1 MTAMRRTALAALTAS
16 ALLAPVAAGAQE
28 PKLSGEITVW
38 SWDVAAKALEA
49 TIPAFNAKYPDVRVK
64 VEDVGNQPTYDRGL
78 AGCAAGGAGMPDV
91 YTVEN
96 QESEVFWARFPD
108 CFRDIKAMMGP
119 DGSQLLGQF
128 PEFKLTELTVGDKV
142 YAMPWDSGPIV
153 LFYRRDMFDK
163 AGVDVA
169 AIETWDDFVAAGQKV
184 VAANEGAKFVS
195 TNGDTTWFRM
205 LANQTGCAMFDPS
218 AEQVTINQ
226 PPCVQALE
234 TVGKVA
240 KAGLFLQANWGE
252 TLQALKADTLAAS
265 IYGGWYE
272 GSLRGAVPEQSGKWG
287 IALMPAFEKG
297 GSRASNLGGSALA
310 IPAASKNP
318 DAALA
323 FLRFAL
329 GTPEGQIIQL
339 KASGL
344 VPTLPQAISDP
355 YVKQPQPF
363 WGNQPI
369 WETVLGTLDKIKPW
383 RGTQYFAEADNSFIP
398 IFAEFMAGNIEAKAA
413 LDQAADDI
421 SGATGLPVQDQ

>member
-1 MTAMRRTALAALTAS
+1 MKAMRKAASAALTGI
-16 ALLAPVAAGAQE
+16 ALLAPAAARAQE
-28 PKLSGEITVW
+28 PKLSGTITVW

-49 TIPAFNAKYPDVRVK
+49 VVPAFNQKYPDVTVK
-64 VEDVGNQPTYDRGL
+64 IEDVGNQPTYDRGL

-108 CFRDIKAMMGP
+108 CFRDIKAML
-119 DGSQLLGQF
+119 GSEGAPLLDKF
-128 PEFKLTELTVGDKV
+128 PEFKRTELTVGDKV

-163 AGVDVA
+163 AGVDA
-169 AIETWDDFVAAGQKV
+169 ASIETWDDFVAAGQKV

-205 LANQTGCAMFDPS
+205 LANQTGCSIIAPDAAS
-218 AEQVTINQ
+218 VTINQ

-234 TVGKVA
+234 AVGKVA

-252 TLQALKADTLAAS
+252 TLQAINADKLAAS

-272 GSLRGAVPEQSGKWG
+272 GSLRGAAPSQSGKWG

-297 GSRASNLGGSALA
+297 GVRASNLGGSALA
-310 IPAASKNP
+310 IPTASKNP
-318 DAALA
+318 EAALA

-344 VPTLPQAISDP
+344 VPTLPEAIQDP

-363 WGNQPI
+363 WGGQPI

-398 IFAEFMAGNIEAKAA
+398 IFAEFMAGQVEAKDA
-413 LDQAADDI
+413 LDQAAEEI
-421 SGATGLPVQDQ
+421 SGATGLPVKE

>member
-1 MTAMRRTALAALTAS
+1 MVKLVVAALAGAALMAP
-16 ALLAPVAAGAQE
+16 LAARAQE
-28 PKLSGEITVW
+28 QKLSGTVTIW

-49 TIPAFNAKYPDVRVK
+49 VVPKFNEKYPDVTVK
-64 VEDVGNQPTYDRGL
+64 IEDVGNQPTYDRGL
-78 AGCAAGGAGMPDV
+78 AGCAAGGTGMPDI

-96 QESEVFWARFPD
+96 QESEVFWARFPE
-108 CFRDIKAMMGP
+108 CFRDVKAMLGP
-119 DGSQLLGQF
+119 DADALLGKF
-128 PEFKLTELTVGDKV
+128 PAFKLAELTVGEKV

-153 LFYRRDMFDK
+153 LFYRRDMFEK

-169 AIETWDDFVAAGQKV
+169 TIETWDDFVEAGKKI
-184 VAANEGAKFVS
+184 VAANEGAKLVS

-205 LANQTGCAMFDPS
+205 LANQTGCAMFDPE
-218 AEQVTINQ
+218 AQNVTISQ
-226 PPCVQALE
+226 PACVQALE
-234 TVGKVA
+234 GVGKVA

-252 TLQALKADTLAAS
+252 TLQAINADKLAAS

-272 GSLRGAVPEQSGKWG
+272 GSLRGAAPQQSGKWG

-310 IPAASKNP
+310 IPTASQNP
-318 DAALA
+318 EAALA
-323 FLRFAL
+323 FLRFAV

-344 VPTLPQAISDP
+344 VPTLPEAIQDP
-355 YVKQPQPF
+355 YVKEPQPF

-369 WETVLGTLDKIKPW
+369 WQTVLGTLDKIKPW

-398 IFAEFMAGNIEAKAA
+398 IFAEFMAGNLEASAA
-413 LDQAADDI
+413 LTQAADEI
-421 SGATGLPVQDQ
+421 SGATGLPVKE

>member
-1 MTAMRRTALAALTAS
+1 MRAMSKAAAAALTGW
-16 ALLAPVAAGAQE
+16 ALLAPGVAGAEE
-28 PKLSGEITVW
+28 PKLSGTITVW

-49 TIPAFNAKYPDVRVK
+49 VVPAFNAKYPDVTVK
-64 VEDVGNQPTYDRGL
+64 IEDVGNQPTYDRGL

-119 DGSQLLGQF
+119 DGATLLGQF

-142 YAMPWDSGPIV
+142 YAMPWDSGPVV
-153 LFYRRDMFDK
+153 LFYRRDMFEK
-163 AGVDVA
+163 AGVDIA
-169 AIETWDDFVAAGQKV
+169 SIETWDDFVAAGKKIV
-184 VAANEGAKFVS
+184 EANEGTKLVS

-205 LANQTGCAMFDPS
+205 LANEAGCAMFDPT
-218 AEQVTINQ
+218 AEHVTIDQ
-226 PPCVQALE
+226 PSCLQALE

-240 KAGLFLQANWGE
+240 KADLFLQANWGE
-252 TLQALKADTLAAS
+252 TLQAIKADKLAAS
-265 IYGGWYE
+265 VYGGWYE

-297 GSRASNLGGSALA
+297 GARAANLGGSALA
-310 IPAASKNP
+310 IPSASKNP
-318 DAALA
+318 EAALA

-329 GTPEGQIIQL
+329 GTPEGQITQL

-344 VPTLPQAISDP
+344 VPTLPAALKDP

-398 IFAEFMAGNIEAKAA
+398 IFAEFMAGRIEAKDA
-413 LDQAADDI
+413 LQQAADEI
-421 SGATGLPVQDQ
+421 SGATGLPVQN